1 MHNFHP
7 SNLTFNYTCF
17 RLSDNSIYKQPGGFY
32 KLKKDGPHWYLLHRV
47 RDIMGHHREELN
59 RVVNEETWQVV
70 HRFDTQARELSEFQ
84 ERCDQYQTDPEVML
98 AVMPICIRKAEEGQV
113 VNAMTGRRL
122 TMVRFKENIDVRS
135 NEIDLTDAE
144 IDKKLKD
151 VFGIHLQNTLN
162 IVEIVENLNNEEG

>member
-32 KLKKDGPHWYLLHRV
+32 KLKKDGPHCYLLHRV

-70 HRFDTQARELSEFQ
+70 HRFDTQARE
-84 ERCDQYQTDPEVML
+84 
-98 AVMPICIRKAEEGQV
+98 
-113 VNAMTGRRL
+113 
-122 TMVRFKENIDVRS
+122 
-135 NEIDLTDAE
+135 
-144 IDKKLKD
+144 
-151 VFGIHLQNTLN
+151 
-162 IVEIVENLNNEEG
+162 